1 MGGLPNAGATTLGV
15 SGDFAAKILYSVAAP
30 PAGTTAAGYVAPSAS
45 SIGTITVT
53 NTASTDVTGVQEG
66 AGGVAITGGAG
77 KVIAFGASELAAVP
91 LNTAAVDSFTTGA
104 GGGSYAIGA
113 GGSWNATLNKGA
125 GGNDSGSETVNLSAS
140 TAVSDTLK
148 VGPSVSSINNGSGA
162 GGITGFQA
170 IASQKA
176 ADVIQLTGQ
185 NGAANG
191 GYSTLSNAAANAS
204 SKAGLQNVDAFV
216 NNVSPALE
224 IELTNYG
231 KATGGGT
238 ASYTNLTFSS
248 SNGVIT
254 FGAVS
259 GHNINEFN
267 PTLLLGAAEAIASA
281 EALQAGQDQV
291 AVFSAAFA
299 GLAANTFIVASDMFN
314 NQIPLV
320 GGQNVNG
327 AFLNAADIGHMYGA
341 SSIELNGVT
350 GITGFG
356 ATAAAGVVELAGGS
370 QALPVAIGGVFKSQ
384 VNGGVGN
391 LGDAATG
398 KTYDDTGF
406 SEDTLGAGAA
416 ATITNTY
423 NNLGG
428 FAQIDVTGAGQ
439 QGSLVIGAQTGTA
452 GSDSFELNFATAGG
466 AAALNSLSV
475 TSDDLVT
482 IATGAGVTDTIGTFT
497 DAGGTVASLVVT
509 GTGSLVI
516 TNGISD
522 ATLTSID
529 AHALTGSLNLT
540 VTEQVTITGALGG
553 DIIVASGAGDVIT
566 VGSTSNALTGAV
578 SITANASGDTMTLT
592 HELAGS
598 TNFISAA
605 SGGDTI
611 TVDIGTNNLGGT
623 FTGVPP
629 GTPFQTALGVG
640 DTLNLHSGVETFV
653 AAGAPLAVNS
663 AVNDVAWVGSGT
675 TVHLGTTANPWGG
688 TSAVASA
695 QDNATIVVIGDS
707 TGATSGNSPAITTI
721 TGFSDNSASGAG
733 NFHLTIDFS
742 DAGGLI
748 VATPTTTPWAW
759 AGNGRPGSPGER
771 SGGHFAGQRS
781 GHRGLRDGA
790 VRCREIGGSAHNGA
804 EWSDP

>member
-1 MGGLPNAGATTLGV
+1 MGGTYTVTASGGASGNPVTFSIDSSAHGSCSISGATVTFVAVGTCV
-15 SGDFAAKILYSVAAP
+15 IDANQAGNASYEAATQVQQSFAV
-30 PAGTTAAGYVAPSAS
+30 SAS
-45 SIGTITVT
+45 GSTPPPSNSAPTSPPVTVC
-53 NTASTDVTGVQEG
+53 
-66 AGGVAITGGAG
+66 
-77 KVIAFGASELAAVP
+77 
-91 LNTAAVDSFTTGA
+91 
-104 GGGSYAIGA
+104 
-113 GGSWNATLNKGA
+113 
-125 GGNDSGSETVNLSAS
+125 
-140 TAVSDTLK
+140 
-148 VGPSVSSINNGSGA
+148 
-162 GGITGFQA
+162 
-170 IASQKA
+170 
-176 ADVIQLTGQ
+176 
-185 NGAANG
+185 
-191 GYSTLSNAAANAS
+191 ANAS
-204 SKAGLQNVDAFV
+204 L
-216 NNVSPALE
+216 
-224 IELTNYG
+224 LTG
-231 KATGGGT
+231 P
-238 ASYTNLTFSS
+238 SS
-248 SNGVIT
+248 APS
-254 FGAVS
+254 GAVTVPAGDNS
-259 GHNINEFN
+259 SMFAY
-267 PTLLLGAAEAIASA
+267 TLPASTTYW
-281 EALQAGQDQV
+281 
-291 AVFSAAFA
+291 F
-299 GLAANTFIVASDMFN
+299 
-314 NQIPLV
+314 
-320 GGQNVNG
+320 
-327 AFLNAADIGHMYGA
+327 
-341 SSIELNGVT
+341 
-350 GITGFG
+350 
-356 ATAAAGVVELAGGS
+356 AAG
-370 QALPVAIGGVFKSQ
+370 
-384 VNGGVGN
+384 
-391 LGDAATG
+391 TH
-398 KTYDDTGF
+398 
-406 SEDTLGAGAA
+406 TLGAGE
-416 ATITNTY
+416 Y
-423 NNLGG
+423 S
-428 FAQIDVTGAGQ
+428 QIDA
-439 QGSLVIGAQTGTA
+439 SNNDIFIGAP
-452 GSDSFELNFATAGG
+452 G
-466 AAALNSLSV
+466 AII
-475 TSDDLVT
+475 SDDLVT

-759 AGNGRPGSPGER
+759 AGNGLA
-771 SGGHFAGQRS
+771 SGAQVNEAAATSLANALDIAASATVQFDAAKSAGLHTTVLNGQILEGTIAAPKVGLVDWFQFQGNTYIVETLNSGTAPAAHAALGTGDVVVELTGLVNVTADVAAGHLVF
-781 GHRGLRDGA
+781 GH
-790 VRCREIGGSAHNGA
+790 
-804 EWSDP
+804 